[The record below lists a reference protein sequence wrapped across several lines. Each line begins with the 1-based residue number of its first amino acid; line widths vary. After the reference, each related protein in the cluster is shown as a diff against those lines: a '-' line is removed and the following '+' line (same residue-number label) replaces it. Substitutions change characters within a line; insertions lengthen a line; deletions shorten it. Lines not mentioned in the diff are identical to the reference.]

1 MSILRVCV
9 ALLIPMVAWPGGAPA
24 GAGVPRDALDA
35 AVASA
40 YSRISSPGVAVGVW
54 MPGGEAYLAARGV
67 ADPVSGAAMTG
78 DEHFRIGSITKTFTV
93 TAILQLADEGRLSLD
108 DPVGRHLPWVPGGD
122 RITLRMLANMTS
134 GLPSYTADEDWVRRM
149 ISDPAR
155 VYSPRE
161 LVEVALRLPL
171 RASPGERWEY
181 INTNTVLL
189 GLVIEAVTGGP
200 VAEFFQER
208 IFKPLGLDQTSWP
221 IQGALPDPLARGIT
235 RQTLDDSVADATH
248 RNPSW
253 AFTAGQL
260 VSNRRDLG
268 IWAKACATGVLVS
281 PRLQKERLTW
291 VTLPP
296 NTATRRYGLGIGENH
311 GWLGHTGELPGY
323 NVSAFYLPGR
333 DITLVVLA
341 NSDIPKEGSHPTATV
356 LEAVTRVITPDHIL
370 AER

>member
-1 MSILRVCV
+1 MNLPRGSLAVLILVLGSPWGC
-9 ALLIPMVAWPGGAPA
+9 PA
-24 GAGVPRDALDA
+24 FAGDTREALDA

-40 YSRISSPGVAVGVW
+40 YSRFSAPGLAVGVW
-54 MPGGEAYLAARGV
+54 RPGAEPYFAARGV

-78 DEHFRIGSITKTFTV
+78 DEHFRIGSITKTFSV

-108 DPVGRHLPWVPGGD
+108 DPVGRYLPFVPGGD

-134 GLPSYTADEDWVRRM
+134 GLTSYTADETWVRQM
-149 ISDPAR
+149 ISEPSRA
-155 VYSPRE
+155 YAPRE
-161 LVEVALRLPL
+161 LVDVAVRQTPK
-171 RASPGERWEY
+171 ASPGEKWEY
-181 INTNTVLL
+181 VNTNTVLL
-189 GLVIEAVTGGP
+189 GLVIEAVTGRP
-200 VAEFFQER
+200 VAEFFRER
-208 IFKPLGLDQTSWP
+208 IFKRLGLDHTSWP
-221 IQGALPDPLARGIT
+221 TNGALPEPYAHGVT
-235 RQTLDDSVADATH
+235 RQTMDDSLADATH

-268 IWAKACATGVLVS
+268 IWAKACATGALVS

-296 NTATRRYGLGIGENH
+296 NTPARRYGLGIGENH

-323 NVSAFYLPGR
+323 NVSAFHLPGR

-341 NSDIPKEGSHPTATV
+341 NSDTPKDGSNPTAIV
-356 LEAVTRVITPDHIL
+356 LEAVTRVISPENIL

>member
-1 MSILRVCV
+1 MNLLRGPFTVLV
-9 ALLIPMVAWPGGAPA
+9 LLLGALWGRPA
-24 GAGVPRDALDA
+24 FAGDTREALDA

-40 YSRISSPGVAVGVW
+40 YSRISAPGLAVGVW
-54 MPGGEAYLAARGV
+54 RPGAEPYFAARGV
-67 ADPVSGAAMTG
+67 ADPVSGAALTG
-78 DEHFRIGSITKTFTV
+78 EEHFRIGSITKTFTV

-108 DPVGRHLPWVPGGD
+108 DPVGRYLPFVPGGD

-134 GLPSYTADEDWVRRM
+134 GLTSYTADEAWVRQM
-149 ISDPAR
+149 ISEPAR
-155 VYSPRE
+155 VYAARE
-161 LVEVALRLPL
+161 LVDVAFRRPPQ
-171 RASPGERWEY
+171 APPGERWEY
-181 INTNTVLL
+181 VNTNTVLL
-189 GLVIEAVTGGP
+189 GLVIEEITGRP
-200 VAEFFQER
+200 VAEFFRER
-208 IFKPLGLDQTSWP
+208 LFKPLGLENTSWP
-221 IQGALPDPLARGIT
+221 TNGVLPEPYAHGVT
-235 RQTLDDSVADATH
+235 RQTVDDSLADATH

-260 VSNRRDLG
+260 VSNRRDLA
-268 IWAKACATGVLVS
+268 IWAKACATGTLVS

-323 NVSAFYLPGR
+323 NVSAFYMPGR

-341 NSDIPKEGSHPTATV
+341 NSDIPKDGSNPTATV
-356 LEAVTRVITPDHIL
+356 LEAVTRVITPENIL